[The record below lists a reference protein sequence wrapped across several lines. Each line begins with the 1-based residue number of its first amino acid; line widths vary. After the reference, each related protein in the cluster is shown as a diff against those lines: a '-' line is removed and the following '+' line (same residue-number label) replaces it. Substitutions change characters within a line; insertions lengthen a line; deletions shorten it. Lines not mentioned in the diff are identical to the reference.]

1 MLKHQ
6 LDATAF
12 LWMQWLQRQILRIFW
27 NPVQEVVGGQRQV
40 DLLALAGYCTASFP
54 AINYKPRRPLI
65 LSHRPH
71 TRWLMLHDTPS
82 YMISPPRQ
90 SLFLNSAIA
99 ILIIP
104 NSLHEV
110 FFFRC
115 CILLLQSLKY
125 PTLHAVFV
133 FAVRPFLP
141 IWVLLVSNLQFYIEI
156 TMETP
161 HQNLIW
167 R

>member
-1 MLKHQ
+1 MLKQQ

-12 LWMQWLQRQILRIFW
+12 LWMQWLQRQILWIFW
-27 NPVQEVVGGQRQV
+27 NPASRGCRWPEQV

-99 ILIIP
+99 LLIIP

-125 PTLHAVFV
+125 LTLHAVFV

-156 TMETP
+156 TMGKS
-161 HQNLIW
+161 HQNLI
-167 R
+167 